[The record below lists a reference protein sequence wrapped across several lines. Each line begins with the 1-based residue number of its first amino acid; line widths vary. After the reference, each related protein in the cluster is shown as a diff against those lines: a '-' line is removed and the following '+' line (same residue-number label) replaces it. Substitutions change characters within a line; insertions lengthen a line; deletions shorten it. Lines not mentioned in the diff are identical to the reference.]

1 MKKEKKRNILPTLQ
15 GQSPVLSNLLD
26 AEQAKQFKELTAEL
40 RDTWTKKQIYR
51 TKTEM
56 EISVLQDAK
65 YPTNA
70 SKYWQC
76 VREQNVFLE
85 QLVELSFQYRE
96 HEIELEQDKRKRDK
110 TKDKLAKKLIQVEI
124 DRKLYAMANMQLIA
138 KDRMREI
145 TEWSRF
151 KKVYNDGTFDDK
163 DVNTHQLESF
173 GKIYQNKKN
182 TLTPYSSQPEVF
194 NILGQKM
201 SILRVQEE
209 RLKLEQ
215 EEKKALDDVSTSKKT

>member
-15 GQSPVLSNLLD
+15 GQAPVLSNLLD

-124 DRKLYAMANMQLIA
+124 DRKLYAMSNMQLIA

>member
-1 MKKEKKRNILPTLQ
+1 
-15 GQSPVLSNLLD
+15 
-26 AEQAKQFKELTAEL
+26 
-40 RDTWTKKQIYR
+40 
-51 TKTEM
+51 
-56 EISVLQDAK
+56 
-65 YPTNA
+65 
-70 SKYWQC
+70 
-76 VREQNVFLE
+76 
-85 QLVELSFQYRE
+85 
-96 HEIELEQDKRKRDK
+96 
-110 TKDKLAKKLIQVEI
+110 
-124 DRKLYAMANMQLIA
+124 MANMQLIA

>member
-1 MKKEKKRNILPTLQ
+1 MKEKKRNMLPTLQ
-15 GQSPVLSNLLD
+15 GAVPALSSLLD
-26 AEQAKQFKELTAEL
+26 AEQVQEFKELTAEL

-85 QLVELSFQYRE
+85 QLMELSFQFRE
-96 HEIELEQDKRKRDK
+96 NEIEQEQDLKKLNNE
-110 TKDKLAKKLIQVEI
+110 KDKLAKKLLQVEI
-124 DRKLYAMANMQLIA
+124 DRKIYAMANMQLIA
-138 KDRMREI
+138 KDRMRELK
-145 TEWSRF
+145 EWSLF
-151 KKVYNDGTFDDK
+151 KKKYDDGTFDTQ
-163 DVNTHQLESF
+163 DVNTHQLESL

-209 RLKLEQ
+209 KVKLEH
-215 EEKKALDDVSTSKKT
+215 EEKKALDDASTSKKT

>member
-15 GQSPVLSNLLD
+15 GQAPVLSNLLD

>member
-1 MKKEKKRNILPTLQ
+1 MMKEKKRNILPTLQ
-15 GQSPVLSNLLD
+15 RAAPALSTLLD
-26 AEQAKQFKELTAEL
+26 PDQAQEFKDLTSEL

-85 QLVELSFQYRE
+85 QLMELSFQFRE
-96 HEIELEQDKRKRDK
+96 NEIEQEQDLKKLNNE
-110 TKDKLAKKLIQVEI
+110 KDKLAKKLLQVEI
-124 DRKLYAMANMQLIA
+124 DRKIYAMANMQLIA
-138 KDRMREI
+138 KDRMRELK
-145 TEWSRF
+145 EWSLF
-151 KKVYNDGTFDDK
+151 KKKYDDGTFDTQ
-163 DVNTHQLESF
+163 DVNTHQLESL

-209 RLKLEQ
+209 KVKLEH
-215 EEKKALDDVSTSKKT
+215 EEKKALDDASTSKKT

>member
-1 MKKEKKRNILPTLQ
+1 MKKEKKRNILPTLK
-15 GQSPVLSNLLD
+15 GQVPVLSNLLD
-26 AEQAKQFKELTAEL
+26 AEQALEFKELTTEL

-51 TKTEM
+51 TRTEM

-70 SKYWQC
+70 AKYWQC

-96 HEIELEQDKRKRDK
+96 HEIQLEQDKKKRDK

-124 DRKLYAMANMQLIA
+124 DRKVYAMANMQLIA

-145 TEWSRF
+145 KEWSKF
-151 KKVYNDGTFDDK
+151 KKIYNDGTFDDQ

-173 GKIYQNKKN
+173 GKVYQNKKN

-201 SILRVQEE
+201 SILRVQQE

-215 EEKKALDDVSTSKKT
+215 EEKKALDDASTSKKT